1 MIADLLALAF
11 PATST
16 LASITAIKATEQ
28 RRLRSKLVAYQLSF
42 PRELDKELIARAV
55 AGFSGLLLPWWKRW
69 LAAPFVAL
77 ETHADCSGIKHYVIA
92 PEAWGQTVRNIL
104 QASVPAVRFESVDIP
119 TVTPRTATEYRLSD
133 SGRPLLVDAPG
144 LSAKLLASLQPL
156 DPKESIVIQWLLTA
170 HGPVSP
176 ARIDKTTDGSWLPF
190 TDVSAD
196 GEAVAA
202 LRKKQG
208 LPLLLATGRIGVR
221 AGTGWS
227 ELRLIRQTEAAWHES
242 RAPGVHLERR
252 MIPSRRVGRSMALRR
267 VPLSAW
273 PATLNSEELTGLIGW
288 PVEIVAMPGLSLG
301 GCRQVPAS
309 PMVPRTGTVVA
320 DSTYPGDVR
329 PLAIDLPGRLRHIH
343 LLGPTGVGK
352 STLLVQMAL
361 SDLEAGRGLVL
372 LDPKGDL
379 VQAVLERV
387 PERRRRDVIVLD
399 PADTTRPVGLNPLR
413 SATGTSGEVVVENLV
428 GLFKSLYRHS
438 WGPRLDDILR
448 AALLTLASS
457 EGATLC
463 EVALILTDPHYRR
476 RLVGPL
482 DDPVGL
488 ESFWGWYEALS
499 DAERQTVVGPVLNKV
514 RAFTMRPTVRS
525 IIGQSQP
532 TLDLGQVLAE
542 GKVLLCSLASGLLG
556 EEAASLLGAL
566 IVAELWH
573 ATTARAGLPES
584 RRKPV
589 MAYLDEFQ
597 HFVHLPTPMPS
608 MLAEARGLGLG
619 LALAHQHLD
628 QLGDEA
634 RHAVL
639 ANTRSRVVFQ
649 LPAGDARV
657 MAREMGTILSA
668 DDLQGLGSFEVA
680 CQLFAAGTTQAPA
693 TGKTRPLSP
702 VIADSAA
709 IREASRLRFGVD
721 RETIEKSIRER
732 QSGGSS
738 GTVGVRSRARRSS

>member
-1 MIADLLALAF
+1 MIDTLILLTVPALALLLGISLMQAN
-11 PATST
+11 
-16 LASITAIKATEQ
+16 EQ
-28 RRLRSKLVAYQLSF
+28 RRLRSRLVAYRLSF
-42 PRELDKELIARAV
+42 PRSLEKEAVSRALS
-55 AGFSGLLLPWWKRW
+55 GFSGLLLPWWRRW
-69 LAAPFVAL
+69 LSAPFVSL
-77 ETHADCSGIKHYVIA
+77 ETHADAKGILHYLVV
-92 PEAWGQTVRNIL
+92 PEEWSSAARNIL
-104 QASVPAVRFESVDIP
+104 QASAPAVRFEPVDPP
-119 TVTPRTATEYRLSD
+119 TVDVRSAAEYRLS
-133 SGRPLLVDAPG
+133 SHNRPLLIDAPG

-156 DPKESIVIQWLLTA
+156 ERQETVVVQWIVTPHAPVKPVKVATSTTPIS
-170 HGPVSP
+170 HMNGP
-176 ARIDKTTDGSWLPF
+176 
-190 TDVSAD
+190 AD
-196 GEAVAA
+196 SEAVGA
-202 LRKKQG
+202 LRKKQAQ
-208 LPLLLATGRIGVR
+208 PLLLASGRIGVR
-221 AGTGWS
+221 ASTGWG
-227 ELRLIRQTEAAWHES
+227 ELRLLRHVEAVWHET
-242 RAPGVHLERR
+242 RAPGVHLQRS
-252 MIPSRRVGRSMALRR
+252 MWSSRRVRRSMAIRR

-273 PATLNSEELTGLIGW
+273 PATLNSEELTGFIGW
-288 PVEIVAMPGLSLG
+288 PVELVAMPGLILG

-309 PMVPRTGTVVA
+309 PLISTSGTVLA
-320 DSTYPGDVR
+320 DSTYPGDER
-329 PLAIDLPGRLRHIH
+329 PMAMDVAGRIRHLH

-352 STLLVQMAL
+352 STLLVQMAIA
-361 SDLEAGRGLVL
+361 DLRAGRGLVM

-379 VQAVLERV
+379 VQAVLERI

-399 PADTTRPVGLNPLR
+399 PADTSRPVGLNPLR
-413 SATGTSGEVVVENLV
+413 SATGASAEVVVENLV

-448 AALLTLASS
+448 AALLTLAGSDGS
-457 EGATLC
+457 TLC
-463 EVALILTDPHYRR
+463 EVALILTDPNYRR

-525 IIGQSQP
+525 IIGQSKP
-532 TLDLGQVLAE
+532 TLDLGDVLSS

-573 ATTARAGLPES
+573 ATTARAGTPEA
-584 RRKPV
+584 RRRPV

-619 LALAHQHLD
+619 LTLAHQHLD

-634 RHAVL
+634 KHAVL

-649 LPAGDARV
+649 LPADDARV
-657 MAREMGTILSA
+657 MAREMSTILTA
-668 DDLQGLGSFEVA
+668 DDLQGLGAFEVV

-693 TGKTRPLSP
+693 TGRTRPLSP
-702 VIADSAA
+702 VIADATE
-709 IREASRLRFGVD
+709 IRSTSRQRHGVD
-721 RETIEKSIRER
+721 RETVEKAIRDR
-732 QSGGSS
+732 QSGGV
-738 GTVGVRSRARRSS
+738 GDGVGVRGRSRGQR

>member
-1 MIADLLALAF
+1 VV
-11 PATST
+11 
-16 LASITAIKATEQ
+16 ASIKTHA
-28 RRLRSKLVAYQLSF
+28 RRKTLTQLVGFRLSF
-42 PRELDKELIARAV
+42 PRSLEQEPIGRAL
-55 AGFSGLLLPWWKRW
+55 AGFSGLLLPWWRRW
-69 LAAPFVAL
+69 LATPFVSL
-77 ETHADCSGIKHYVIA
+77 ETVATSGGIHHYLIT
-92 PEAWGQTVRNIL
+92 PENWSQAARNIL
-104 QASVPAVRFESVDIP
+104 QASVPAVRFEAVAVPEIK
-119 TVTPRTATEYRLSD
+119 VRTAAEYRMTD
-133 SGRPLLVDAPG
+133 HGRPLLIDAPG
-144 LSAKLLASLQPL
+144 MSAKLLASLQPL
-156 DPKESIVIQWLLTA
+156 DQREAVLIQWVVTP
-170 HGPVSP
+170 HGPVVP
-176 ARIDKTTDGSWLPF
+176 AKVGAKTTDGLLPAF
-190 TDVSAD
+190 EHSQDA
-196 GEAVAA
+196 EAASA
-202 LRKKQG
+202 LRRKQAQ
-208 LPLLLATGRIGVR
+208 PLLLASGRIGVV
-221 AGTGWS
+221 ASTGWR
-227 ELRLIRQTEAAWHES
+227 ELKLLRQVEAAWHES

-252 MIPSRRVGRSMALRR
+252 MLLSRWVRRSMSDRR
-267 VPLSAW
+267 VPFSAW
-273 PATLNSEELTGLIGW
+273 PVTVNAEELTGLVGW
-288 PVEIVAMPGLSLG
+288 PVDLAAIPGLVLG
-301 GCRQVPAS
+301 GCRQIPAS
-309 PMVPRTGTVVA
+309 PHIQSTGTVMA
-320 DSTYPGDVR
+320 DSTYPGDER
-329 PLAIDLPGRLRHIH
+329 PLAVDLQSRLRHMH

-352 STLLVQMAL
+352 STLLVQMAV
-361 SDLEAGRGLVL
+361 SDLVAGRGLVM

-399 PADTTRPVGLNPLR
+399 PADTSRPVGLNPLR
-413 SATGTSGEVVVENLV
+413 SATGASGEVVVENLV

-448 AALLTLASS
+448 AALLTLAGS

-463 EVALILTDPHYRR
+463 EVALILTDPNYRR

-532 TLDLGQVLAE
+532 TLDVGQALAG

-556 EEAASLLGAL
+556 DEAASLLGAL

-573 ATTARAGLPES
+573 ATSARAGLPEAS
-584 RRKPV
+584 RKPV

-619 LALAHQHLD
+619 LTLAHQHLD
-628 QLGDEA
+628 QLDDEA

-649 LPAGDARV
+649 LPADDSRV
-657 MAREMGTILSA
+657 MAREMGNLLTA
-668 DDLQGLGSFEVA
+668 DDLQGLGAYEVA

-693 TGKTRPLSP
+693 TGKTRALGP
-702 VIADSAA
+702 VTADADALRHES
-709 IREASRLRFGVD
+709 RERFGVD
-721 RETIEKSIRER
+721 REVIEKSIRDR
-732 QSGGSS
+732 QSGGSA
-738 GTVGVRSRARRSS
+738 GGVGVRSRPKRAS

>member
-1 MIADLLALAF
+1 MISDLLLLAIPGAAL
-11 PATST
+11 
-16 LASITAIKATEQ
+16 LGGITFVKSTEQ
-28 RRLRSKLVAYQLSF
+28 KRLRSRLVAYRLSF
-42 PRELDKELIARAV
+42 PRNLEAEEVTRVL

-69 LAAPFVAL
+69 LTSPFVAL
-77 ETHADCSGIKHYVIA
+77 EIHASNSGIRHYLVT
-92 PEAWGQTVRNIL
+92 PEEWSQAARNIL
-104 QASVPAVRFESVDIP
+104 QASVPAVRFEPVGLP
-119 TVTPRTATEYRLSD
+119 TVEVRTTGEYRLS
-133 SGRPLLVDAPG
+133 SQERPLLIDAPG
-144 LSAKLLASLQPL
+144 LSAKTLASLQPL
-156 DPKESIVIQWLLTA
+156 EPKETIVVQWLLTPHA
-170 HGPVSP
+170 PIAPVKVAATNPGPIPLFPSGP
-176 ARIDKTTDGSWLPF
+176 ADS
-190 TDVSAD
+190 
-196 GEAVAA
+196 EAVGA
-202 LRKKQG
+202 LRKKHG

-221 AGTGWS
+221 GSTGWG
-227 ELRLIRQTEAAWHES
+227 ELRLLRQVEAAWHET
-242 RAPGVHLERR
+242 RAPGVHLRR
-252 MIPSRRVGRSMALRR
+252 RTLPSRWVSKSIALRR
-267 VPLSAW
+267 APLSAW
-273 PATLNSEELTGLIGW
+273 PATLTSEELTGFIGW
-288 PVEIVAMPGLSLG
+288 PIEVVGMPGLILG
-301 GCRQVPAS
+301 GCRQIPPS
-309 PMVPRTGTVVA
+309 PLIPTIGTVMA
-320 DSTYPGDVR
+320 DSTYPGDHR
-329 PLAIDLPGRLRHIH
+329 PMALNVDGRLRHVH

-352 STLLVQMAL
+352 STLLVQMAI
-361 SDLEAGRGLVL
+361 SDLEAGHGVVL

-379 VQAVLERV
+379 VQQVLERV
-387 PERRRRDVIVLD
+387 PERRRRDIVILD

-413 SATGTSGEVVVENLV
+413 SATGASAEVVVENLV

-448 AALLTLASS
+448 AALLTLAGS

-463 EVALILTDPHYRR
+463 EVPLILTDPNYRR

-525 IIGQSQP
+525 IIGQSTP
-532 TLDLGQVLAE
+532 LLDLRDVLAS

-556 EEAASLLGAL
+556 EEAASLMGAL

-573 ATTARAGLPES
+573 ATTARAGVDQT
-584 RRKPV
+584 RRRPV

-619 LALAHQHLD
+619 MTLAHQHLD

-649 LPAGDARV
+649 LPAGDARI

-668 DDLQGLGSFEVA
+668 DDLQGLGAFEVV

-693 TGKTRPLSP
+693 TGKTRGLGP
-702 VIADSAA
+702 VSSDADG
-709 IREASRLRFGVD
+709 IRVHSRDRYGVD
-721 RETIEKSIRER
+721 REVVELTIRER
-732 QSGGSS
+732 QAGGSA
-738 GTVGVRSRARRSS
+738 GGFGRRDRPRRAQ

>member
-1 MIADLLALAF
+1 MIIDLLVLLILGLTPVVGISF
-11 PATST
+11 VRVN
-16 LASITAIKATEQ
+16 EQ
-28 RRLRSKLVAYQLSF
+28 RRQRMDLVAYRLSF
-42 PRELDKELIARAV
+42 PRDLEKELVARAL

-69 LAAPFVAL
+69 LATPFVSL
-77 ETHADCSGIKHYVIA
+77 EVHASATGIHHYMVV
-92 PEAWGQTVRNIL
+92 PEQWIRAVCNIL
-104 QASVPAVRFESVDIP
+104 QASVPAVRFEPVPVPEIK
-119 TVTPRTATEYRLSD
+119 VRTAAEYRVND
-133 SGRPLLVDAPG
+133 HGRPLLIDAPG
-144 LSAKLLASLQPL
+144 LSAKLLANLQPL
-156 DPKESIVIQWLLTA
+156 DPKESIVIQWLVTP
-170 HGPVSP
+170 HGPVP
-176 ARIDKTTDGSWLPF
+176 PPKATTPSEGWLPLLDGSL
-190 TDVSAD
+190 DS
-196 GEAVAA
+196 EAVGA

-208 LPLLLATGRIGVR
+208 QPLLLTSGRIGV
-221 AGTGWS
+221 AASTGWS
-227 ELRLIRQTEAAWHES
+227 ELRLLRQAEAAWHES
-242 RAPGVHLERR
+242 RAPGVHLQRR
-252 MIPSRRVGRSMALRR
+252 MLLSRWVRRSMADRQA
-267 VPLSAW
+267 PLSAW
-273 PATLNSEELTGLIGW
+273 PITLNSEELTGLVGW
-288 PVEIVAMPGLSLG
+288 PVELVAMPGLILG

-309 PMVPRTGTVVA
+309 PLIPSTGTVLA
-320 DSTYPGDVR
+320 DSTYPGDER
-329 PLAIDLPGRLRHIH
+329 PMAMDVTGRLRHTH

-361 SDLEAGRGLVL
+361 SDLEAGKGLIM

-379 VQAVLERV
+379 VQSLLERV
-387 PERRRRDVIVLD
+387 PEHRRRDVIVLD
-399 PADTTRPVGLNPLR
+399 PADTNRPVGLNPLR
-413 SATGTSGEVVVENLV
+413 SATGASGEVVVENLV

-448 AALLTLASS
+448 AALLTLAGS

-532 TLDLGQVLAE
+532 TLDLSEVLAG

-573 ATTARAGLPES
+573 ATTARAGLPEAS
-584 RRKPV
+584 RKPV

-608 MLAEARGLGLG
+608 MLAEARGLALG
-619 LALAHQHLD
+619 LTLAHQHLD
-628 QLGDEA
+628 QLGEEA

-668 DDLQGLGSFEVA
+668 DDLQGLGAFEVV

-693 TGKTRPLSP
+693 TGKTRPLLP
-702 VIADSAA
+702 PTADADVIRS
-709 IREASRLRFGVD
+709 ASRQRFGVD
-721 RETIEKSIRER
+721 REAIEKSIRER
-732 QSGGSS
+732 QSGGSA
-738 GTVGVRSRARRSS
+738 GALGVRSRPRRSS

>member
-1 MIADLLALAF
+1 VIGDLLSLAF
-11 PATST
+11 PA
-16 LASITAIKATEQ
+16 LALMAGITFVQANEQ
-28 RRLRSKLVAYQLSF
+28 RRLRSRLVAYRLSF
-42 PRELDKELIARAV
+42 PRNLEKEHIARALS
-55 AGFSGLLLPWWKRW
+55 GFSGLLLPWWKRW
-69 LAAPFVAL
+69 LSAPFVSL
-77 ETHADCSGIKHYVIA
+77 ETHANVQGIRHYLVV
-92 PEAWGQTVRNIL
+92 PEDWSPAARNIL
-104 QASVPAVRFESVDIP
+104 QASVPAVRFEAVDVPSID
-119 TVTPRTATEYRLSD
+119 VRTAAEYRLS
-133 SGRPLLVDAPG
+133 SHERPLLIDAPG

-156 DPKESIVIQWLLTA
+156 EPKEAIVVQWMVTPHA
-170 HGPVSP
+170 PVAPVKVNTNTGPIPFSAGP
-176 ARIDKTTDGSWLPF
+176 TDS
-190 TDVSAD
+190 
-196 GEAVAA
+196 EAVGA
-202 LRKKQG
+202 LRKKQAQ
-208 LPLLLATGRIGVR
+208 PLLLTSGRIGVR
-221 AGTGWS
+221 ASTGWG
-227 ELRLIRQTEAAWHES
+227 ELRLLRHVEAAWHET
-242 RAPGVHLERR
+242 RAPGVHLQRR
-252 MIPSRRVGRSMALRR
+252 MLPSRWVSRSMATHR

-273 PATLNSEELTGLIGW
+273 PATLNSEELTGFVGW
-288 PVEIVAMPGLSLG
+288 PVELVAMPGLILG
-301 GCRQVPAS
+301 GCRQIPAS
-309 PMVPRTGTVVA
+309 PRIPAGGTVLA
-320 DSTYPGDVR
+320 DSTYPGDER
-329 PLAIDLPGRLRHIH
+329 PMGIDVDGRLRHLH

-352 STLLVQMAL
+352 STLLVQMAIA
-361 SDLEAGRGLVL
+361 DLEAGRGLVM

-387 PERRRRDVIVLD
+387 PERRRRDVIILG
-399 PADTTRPVGLNPLR
+399 PADTSRPVGLNPLR
-413 SATGTSGEVVVENLV
+413 SATGASAEVVVENLV

-448 AALLTLASS
+448 AALLTLAGS
-457 EGATLC
+457 EGTTLC
-463 EVALILTDPHYRR
+463 EVPLILTDPNYRR
-476 RLVGPL
+476 RLVGSL

-525 IIGQSQP
+525 IIGQSKP
-532 TLDLGQVLAE
+532 TLDLGDVLAS

-573 ATTARAGLPES
+573 ATTARAGMMESS
-584 RRKPV
+584 RRPV

-619 LALAHQHLD
+619 LTLAHQHLD

-668 DDLQGLGSFEVA
+668 DDLQGLGAFEVV

-693 TGKTRPLSP
+693 TGRTRALSP
-702 VIADSAA
+702 ISADASE
-709 IREASRLRFGVD
+709 IRTTSRERYGVD
-721 RETIEKSIRER
+721 REAVEKAIRNR
-732 QSGGSS
+732 QGGSV
-738 GTVGVRSRARRSS
+738 GEAVGVRGRSRGPR

>member
-1 MIADLLALAF
+1 M
-11 PATST
+11 PE
-16 LASITAIKATEQ
+16 IKV
-28 RRLRSKLVAYQLSF
+28 KM
-42 PRELDKELIARAV
+42 
-55 AGFSGLLLPWWKRW
+55 
-69 LAAPFVAL
+69 AA
-77 ETHADCSGIKHYVIA
+77 
-92 PEAWGQTVRNIL
+92 
-104 QASVPAVRFESVDIP
+104 
-119 TVTPRTATEYRLSD
+119 EYRVSD
-133 SGRPLLVDAPG
+133 HGRPLFIDAPG
-144 LSAKLLASLQPL
+144 MSAKLLANLQPL
-156 DPKESIVIQWLLTA
+156 DDKETIVIQWLVTP
-170 HGPVSP
+170 HGPVTP
-176 ARIDKTTDGSWLPF
+176 AKVHSQVETSWLPLG
-190 TDVSAD
+190 DVSKD
-196 GEAVAA
+196 GEAVSA

-208 LPLLLATGRIGVR
+208 QPMLLATGRIGVS
-221 AGTGWS
+221 ASTGWS
-227 ELRLIRQTEAAWHES
+227 ELRLLRQAEAAWHES

-252 MIPSRRVGRSMALRR
+252 LLLSRWVRRSMADRQI
-267 VPLSAW
+267 PFSAW
-273 PATLNSEELTGLIGW
+273 PVTVNSEELTALVGW
-288 PVEIVAMPGLSLG
+288 PVELAAMPGLILG

-309 PMVPRTGTVVA
+309 PLIARHGTVVA
-320 DSTYPGDVR
+320 DSTYPDDERPMALDVQ
-329 PLAIDLPGRLRHIH
+329 GRLRHTH

-352 STLLVQMAL
+352 STLLVQMAV
-361 SDLEAGRGLVL
+361 SDLEAGRGLVM

-387 PERRRRDVIVLD
+387 PEHRRADVIVLD
-399 PADTTRPVGLNPLR
+399 PADTARPVGLNPLR
-413 SATGTSGEVVVENLV
+413 SATGASAEVVVENLV

-448 AALLTLASS
+448 AALLTLAGS

-463 EVALILTDPHYRR
+463 EVALILTDPNYRR

-488 ESFWGWYEALS
+488 ESFWGWYEALT

-525 IIGQSQP
+525 IIGQSKP
-532 TLDLGQVLAE
+532 TLDLGEVLT
-542 GKVLLCSLASGLLG
+542 GNKILLCSMASGLLG

-573 ATTARAGLPES
+573 ATTARARLPETS
-584 RRKPV
+584 RRPV

-619 LALAHQHLD
+619 LTLAHQHLD

-649 LPAGDARV
+649 LPAGDAQV

-668 DDLQGLGSFEVA
+668 DDLQGLGAFEVA

-693 TGKTRPLSP
+693 TGKTRALDPST
-702 VIADSAA
+702 ADADA
-709 IREASRLRFGVD
+709 IRRVSRERFGVD
-721 RETIEKSIRER
+721 REAIEKSIRER
-732 QSGGSS
+732 QSGGTA
-738 GTVGVRSRARRSS
+738 GGVGVRSRPGRAS